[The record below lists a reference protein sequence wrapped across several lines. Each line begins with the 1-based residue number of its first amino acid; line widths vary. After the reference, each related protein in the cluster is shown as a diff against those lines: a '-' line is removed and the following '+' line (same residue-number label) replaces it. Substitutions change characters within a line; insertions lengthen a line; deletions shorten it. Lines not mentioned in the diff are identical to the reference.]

1 MINGIIN
8 IYKEKGYT
16 SHDVVAVLRG
26 ICKQKKIG
34 HTGTLDPDAE
44 GVLPVC
50 FGSATKL
57 CEFLTDKNK
66 EYIAVMKLG
75 IETDTQDTTGTIL
88 DKREVHVSE
97 EEILK
102 TILSF
107 QGEQTQIPPMYS
119 AVKVNGKKLY
129 EFAREGIE
137 IERSARKITVHKIEV
152 LSIDGDEVKLKVLCS
167 KGTYIRTICHDIGKK
182 LGCNAA
188 MSSLVRSRSGDFDIE
203 NAITLQEVEALAK
216 SDELNKYC
224 ITTEQVFSKLKRI
237 STKPEFD
244 KFLMNGNVLGL
255 EQTVT
260 ECLFEPN
267 EEVRVYNSLDYFCA
281 VYRYDEIQKLFKP
294 VKMFLQSL

>member
-88 DKREVHVSE
+88 DKREVLVSE

-102 TILSF
+102 TISSF

-129 EFAREGIE
+129 ELAREGIE

-203 NAITLQEVEALAK
+203 NAITLKEVEALVK
-216 SDELNKYC
+216 SDELGRYC

-255 EQTVT
+255 EQTAS
-260 ECLFEPN
+260 ESLFEPN

>member
-88 DKREVHVSE
+88 DKREVLVSE

-102 TILSF
+102 TISSF

-129 EFAREGIE
+129 ELAREGIE

-203 NAITLQEVEALAK
+203 NAITLKEVEALVK
-216 SDELNKYC
+216 SDELGRYC

-255 EQTVT
+255 EQTAS
-260 ECLFEPN
+260 ESLFEPN
-267 EEVRVYNSLDYFCA
+267 EEVRVYNSLDCFCA